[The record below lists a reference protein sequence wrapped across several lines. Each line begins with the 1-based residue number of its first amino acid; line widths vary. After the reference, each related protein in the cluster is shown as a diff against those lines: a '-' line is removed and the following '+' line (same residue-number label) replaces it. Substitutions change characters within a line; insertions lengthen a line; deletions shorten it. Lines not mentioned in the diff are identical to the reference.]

1 MLCACCPDKLKPGEA
16 MLEEY
21 RKSGKPVP
29 PQVEKMAA
37 WLDKME
43 DDAGQDVPMVK
54 PGGLNGWRAAAADSS
69 NSGCHLDADSACGV
83 LEYSSSLGR
92 GLTR

>member
-1 MLCACCPDKLKPGEA
+1 MFYACCPDKLKPGEA

-54 PGGLNGWRAAAADSS
+54 PG
-69 NSGCHLDADSACGV
+69 V
-83 LEYSSSLGR
+83 LYG
-92 GLTR
+92 